1 MSGHSAQAFD
11 AASAYQREQI
21 LNLTPV
27 EVIHKLYDVV
37 ILGCKK
43 NDVQLAQRALNELV
57 AGLNFDAG
65 PLAVDLYYLYD
76 YCKRCIRQGEVEQ
89 VIGIVQELRST
100 WAQAFEI

>member
-1 MSGHSAQAFD
+1 MNGLTTQ
-11 AASAYQREQI
+11 AYQAVSTYQKEQI
-21 LNLTPV
+21 QNLTPV

-43 NDVQLAQRALNELV
+43 NDLRLAQRALNELV
-57 AGLNFDAG
+57 AGLNFEAG

-76 YCKRCIRQGEVEQ
+76 YCKRCIRRGEVDEA
-89 VIGIVQELRST
+89 VSIVQELRST

>member
-1 MSGHSAQAFD
+1 MSGYSTQAFE

-37 ILGCKK
+37 ILGCRK
-43 NDVQLAQRALNELV
+43 NDLPLAQRALNELV

-76 YCKRCIRQGEVEQ
+76 YCKRCIRHGEVDQ
-89 VIGIVQELRST
+89 VISIVQELRST